1 MVATNVGGV
10 GTAVE
15 NGVNGILVGGKKP
28 IMSLNYRPNAN
39 ELANALYWLL
49 TDKSLRIKMGVAGQ
63 RKYEKDFTLERF
75 EQRFVNVINDCM
87 K

>member
-1 MVATNVGGV
+1 
-10 GTAVE
+10 
-15 NGVNGILVGGKKP
+15 
-28 IMSLNYRPNAN
+28 
-39 ELANALYWLL
+39 
-49 TDKSLRIKMGVAGQ
+49 MGVAGQ